1 MTPEKDDGA
10 AVAVAV
16 TARAWRVILNTS
28 RRHADIICQ
37 KYAYSRVVPCPPKTD
52 LVSSRVISSVITLIF
67 HGLSAFLSLT

>member
-28 RRHADIICQ
+28 RRLADIICQ

-52 LVSSRVISSVITLIF
+52 LVSSRVVSYGPN
-67 HGLSAFLSLT
+67 GLYHQILEK